1 MKILRNNFSIAT
13 LFALSIFAILPLL
26 HSGFFNIHDDTQV
39 QRVFEMKSA
48 LLAGMF
54 PVRWVPDL
62 GYGYGYP
69 IFNFYAPLPY
79 YVGGFLSL
87 LGLNALLATKIMI
100 LIGVIGAAFTMYIL
114 AKEFWGKIGG
124 VFSSLL
130 YLYAPYHGLNAYI
143 RGDIGEVYSYFF
155 IPLIFYGIWKFYKTQ
170 KFAYLMIGSLGY
182 GAVIISHNL
191 SGLMISPF
199 VLLTALILVIKKRN
213 LALLF
218 ISIMGIL
225 LSAFYSLPAFLEI
238 NYTNVVSTIGGKADF
253 HNHFVCIRQLWDSP
267 WMYGGSIPGCVDGL
281 SFRLGK
287 LHILFAPIAILS
299 SIIFIKKEKEKLFIL
314 LASIIALLFS
324 IFLMIGQSKII
335 WEAIPF
341 MNFFQYPWRFLLI
354 ASFFSSFVAGSIIYS
369 LSKFQK
375 INNKFISFGVYLV
388 LLVSPVVL
396 YSKLFSPQKYLL
408 KTSEDYTNALSLN
421 WTTSKISDEYMP
433 KGFET
438 PKNLSKIS
446 TAKIEGKAIQ
456 VRNIEK
462 NTKKL
467 SAQIE
472 TSKPTNV
479 TIHIPYFPAWKY
491 YLNGKKVDATEI
503 STGVSI
509 NIPQGTSQIDARF
522 EQTNIEKISNLLS
535 ISGIL
540 ILLTGIIYAKQKR
553 KLV

>member
-199 VLLTALILVIKKRN
+199 VLLTALILIIKKRN
-213 LALLF
+213 LALLL
-218 ISIMGIL
+218 IPIMGIL

-253 HNHFVCIRQLWDSP
+253 HNHVVCIRQLWDSP

-509 NIPQGTSQIDARF
+509 NIPQGSSQIDARF

>member
-199 VLLTALILVIKKRN
+199 VLLTALILIIKKRN
-213 LALLF
+213 LALLL
-218 ISIMGIL
+218 IPIMGIL

-509 NIPQGTSQIDARF
+509 NIPQGSSQIDARF